1 MDLFALPSTL
11 FLEWLRGF
19 LLLYNPAHLSQTKTL
34 SPTYSLFLKLL
45 QTVIL
50 GNVCLNNKG
59 DTDMDNGALLPYTI
73 QCLHSAKHTKAIH
86 SHNHYNTSSIT
97 STLLSIC
104 NNHTL
109 NWDSLVGYCSYSPA
123 YLSIFHR
130 PLTSLAAVRWWV
142 NTRHKTP
149 RILFYTMKRGPGL
162 PNQSHT
168 ENWNTT
174 EERGQTNQGGDAG
187 REKTLLHKMAVIF
200 WEVCTSSISSIAF
213 YLANGKPSLPA
224 WLAL

>member
-149 RILFYTMKRGPGL
+149 RILFYTMTRGPGL
-162 PNQSHT
+162 PQPISH
-168 ENWNTT
+168 
-174 EERGQTNQGGDAG
+174 GKLKHDG
-187 REKTLLHKMAVIF
+187 REGTDQPRGRCRERENFAAQDGGYILGSLHELNQLNRLLF
-200 WEVCTSSISSIAF
+200 S
-213 YLANGKPSLPA
+213 
-224 WLAL
+224 